1 MTKVKKCCRN
11 CGSTNIKIDA
21 WAEWNEKTQEYELSQ
36 TFDDAF
42 CEDCEETGSFEDED
56 IPPQSEGNDDQIDK
70 EITSAPGLREP
81 DGGDDQL
88 SG

>member
-21 WAEWNEKTQEYELSQ
+21 WAEWNEETQEYELSQ

-56 IPPQSEGNDDQIDK
+56 IPAETPKPSSVGSDSSNSSDD
-70 EITSAPGLREP
+70 PV
-81 DGGDDQL
+81 